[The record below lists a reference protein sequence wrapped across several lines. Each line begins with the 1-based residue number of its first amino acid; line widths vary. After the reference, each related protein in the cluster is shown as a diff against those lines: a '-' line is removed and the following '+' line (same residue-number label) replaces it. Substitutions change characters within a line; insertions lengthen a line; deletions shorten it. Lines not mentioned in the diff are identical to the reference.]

1 MSVKHRLLV
10 MVAIALIMLATVM
23 GIALYR
29 MSHLANFQDEGFAR
43 TQTQARAAEASW
55 LGAQFYQIFADTII
69 NRDIDAAKK
78 DFAALQSEANRDL
91 QQLAEAADTPEERA
105 AVAQARKDVE
115 AIVALFEKKLLP
127 ALNADNEVDP
137 AIHAIDD
144 EADAT
149 VSRIREQLA
158 TVAES
163 MGREAV
169 DSDRLF
175 DEERSRT
182 LIEIAIIAVVAAIGL
197 AVYAGFVL
205 RSILKP
211 LQIVQEA
218 AERIAG
224 GDLTHAFEVDGRD
237 ELAKVLTACRTMQG
251 NLREIAGNLQEHAEG
266 LASMSEELASTTTQ
280 LSGST
285 ELQSQAASSMAAS
298 VEEMSVSIAQ
308 VSDHANDVRVAATE
322 SGRKS
327 AEGHEIVTRMVE
339 SGRVTASAV
348 THTAEQIRMLGGFS
362 DQISSIVAVI
372 RDIADQTNLL
382 ALNAAIEAAR
392 AGEQGRGF
400 AVVADE
406 VRKLAERTGKSTQE
420 ITEMISQVQNVTRDA
435 VSSMEKVVSHM
446 GDVDSLSREAGAAIS
461 ALTDQARHVVA
472 AVEDITSALHEQSTA
487 SNEIARRV
495 EQTAQM
501 SEENSA
507 AVKETATAAHQLE
520 GVAARLQTTAG
531 RFRLA

>member
-1 MSVKHRLLV
+1 MSVKHRLQA
-10 MVAIALIMLATVM
+10 MVAIALIMLAAVM
-23 GIALYR
+23 GIALYG
-29 MSHLANFQDEGFAR
+29 MSHLANAQDDGFAK
-43 TQTQARAAEASW
+43 TQAQARAAEASW

-78 DFAALQSEANRDL
+78 DFAALHAEANADL
-91 QQLAEAADTPEERA
+91 QRLDEAADSSEEKQ
-105 AVAQARKDVE
+105 AVAQARREVE
-115 AIVALFEKKLLP
+115 AIVALFEKRLLP
-127 ALNADNEVDP
+127 TLNAANEVDP
-137 AIHAIDD
+137 TIHAIDD

-149 VSRIREQLA
+149 VERIREHLA
-158 TVAES
+158 KVAES
-163 MGREAV
+163 MGREAQ
-169 DSDRLF
+169 DADRRF
-175 DEERSRT
+175 DAKRSET
-182 LIEIAIIAVVAAIGL
+182 LLEIAIVAVVAALAL

-211 LQIVQEA
+211 LQTVQQA
-218 AERIAG
+218 AERIAA
-224 GDLTHAFEVDGRD
+224 GDLTHAFDVDGRD
-237 ELAKVLTACRTMQG
+237 ELAKVLAACRAMQG
-251 NLREIAGNLQEHAEG
+251 NLREIAAHMQEHADG
-266 LASMSEELASTTTQ
+266 LASMSGELVATTTQ

-285 ELQSQAASSMAAS
+285 EQQSQAASSMAAS

-308 VSDHANDVRVAATE
+308 VSDHARDVRSAATE

-339 SGRVTASAV
+339 SGRVTATAV
-348 THTAEQIRMLGGFS
+348 GHTAEQIRLLGGFS
-362 DQISSIVAVI
+362 DQISSIVGVI

-420 ITEMISQVQNVTRDA
+420 ITEMIAQVQNVTHDA
-435 VSSMEKVVSHM
+435 VASMEKVVAHM
-446 GDVDSLSREAGAAIS
+446 GSVDALSREAGEAMS
-461 ALTDQARHVVA
+461 VLTDQARHVVA

-507 AVKETATAAHQLE
+507 AVKQTATAAQQLE
-520 GVAARLQTTAG
+520 GVAAKLQGTAG

>member
-29 MSHLANFQDEGFAR
+29 MNHLASFQDDGFAR

-69 NRDIDAAKK
+69 NRDLDAAKM
-78 DFAALQSEANRDL
+78 DFAALYAEAGSDL
-91 QQLAEAADTPEERA
+91 QRLAEDADTPEEKA
-105 AVAQARKDVE
+105 AVAAARKDVE
-115 AIVALFEKKLLP
+115 AIVALFEKRLLP
-127 ALNADNEVDP
+127 VLNADNEADP
-137 AIHAIDD
+137 AIRAIDD

-158 TVAES
+158 KVAES

-169 DSDRLF
+169 DADKQF

-182 LIEIAIIAVVAAIGL
+182 LIEIAIIAAAAAIAL
-197 AVYAGFVL
+197 AVYAAFVL

-218 AERIAG
+218 AERIAK

-237 ELAKVLTACRTMQG
+237 ELATVLAACQMMQG
-251 NLREIAGNLQEHAEG
+251 NLREIASSLQEHAEG
-266 LASMSEELASTTTQ
+266 LASMSEELAATTTQ

-285 ELQSQAASSMAAS
+285 EQQSQASSSMAAS
-298 VEEMSVSIAQ
+298 VEEMSVSISQ
-308 VSDHANDVRVAATE
+308 VSDHARDVRSAATE

-348 THTAEQIRMLGGFS
+348 THTAEQIRMLGSFS

-435 VSSMEKVVSHM
+435 VASMEKVVSHM
-446 GDVDSLSREAGAAIS
+446 GDVDALSREAGHAIS
-461 ALTDQARHVVA
+461 ALTDQARQVVS

-520 GVAARLQTTAG
+520 GVAARLQTTAA